1 MPSKRF
7 LFIVS
12 TIFLLIAL
20 ASPICFP
27 EGVQVLFARFY
38 GAETLLYPSEINL
51 GASEPGATSTAS
63 FRAYNFT
70 STEIEI
76 TDAITTCGCVTHEVL
91 PKMIPAHGVVE
102 LTIAVR
108 LPKYKPDFDQS
119 VTYLISESRG
129 MAMRKARILATIPD
143 PLPIPEEGI
152 APDVENEIPK
162 EPSNGGDVI
171 ESNVSDV
178 QMIETS
184 VEENLSDSELE
195 PEIVDENVQNGE
207 R

>member
-1 MPSKRF
+1 MH
-7 LFIVS
+7 
-12 TIFLLIAL
+12 
-20 ASPICFP
+20 
-27 EGVQVLFARFY
+27 
-38 GAETLLYPSEINL
+38 GAEAFLYPNKMNL
-51 GASEPGATSTAS
+51 GAVEAGVTCVSS

-70 STEIEI
+70 SREIKI
-76 TDAITTCGCVTHEVL
+76 TGAIVSCGCITYEEL
-91 PKMIPAHGVVE
+91 PKTVPAHGVVE
-102 LTIAVR
+102 LTIDVR

-129 MAMRKARILATIPD
+129 MAMRKARVLATIPE

-184 VEENLSDSELE
+184 VEENLSDPESK
-195 PEIVDENVQNGE
+195 PEIIEENVQNEE

>member
-1 MPSKRF
+1 MWLRNARSVAENDTRAWRRRTDDRR
-7 LFIVS
+7 S
-12 TIFLLIAL
+12 
-20 ASPICFP
+20 SPQLQI
-27 EGVQVLFARFY
+27 GV
-38 GAETLLYPSEINL
+38 
-51 GASEPGATSTAS
+51 
-63 FRAYNFT
+63 
-70 STEIEI
+70 
-76 TDAITTCGCVTHEVL
+76 
-91 PKMIPAHGVVE
+91 
-102 LTIAVR
+102 
-108 LPKYKPDFDQS
+108 DQS

-195 PEIVDENVQNGE
+195 PEIVDENVQNWE

>member
-1 MPSKRF
+1 M
-7 LFIVS
+7 
-12 TIFLLIAL
+12 
-20 ASPICFP
+20 
-27 EGVQVLFARFY
+27 
-38 GAETLLYPSEINL
+38 
-51 GASEPGATSTAS
+51 
-63 FRAYNFT
+63 
-70 STEIEI
+70 
-76 TDAITTCGCVTHEVL
+76 
-91 PKMIPAHGVVE
+91 
-102 LTIAVR
+102 TIAVR

-129 MAMRKARILATIPD
+129 IAMRKARILATIPE

-171 ESNVSDV
+171 DSNVSDV

-184 VEENLSDSELE
+184 VEENLSDYELE

>member
-1 MPSKRF
+1 
-7 LFIVS
+7 
-12 TIFLLIAL
+12 
-20 ASPICFP
+20 
-27 EGVQVLFARFY
+27 
-38 GAETLLYPSEINL
+38 
-51 GASEPGATSTAS
+51 
-63 FRAYNFT
+63 
-70 STEIEI
+70 
-76 TDAITTCGCVTHEVL
+76 
-91 PKMIPAHGVVE
+91 
-102 LTIAVR
+102 
-108 LPKYKPDFDQS
+108 
-119 VTYLISESRG
+119 
-129 MAMRKARILATIPD
+129 MAMRKARILATIPE

-152 APDVENEIPK
+152 ALDVENEIPK